1 MMNFN
6 ELSKYVFLGFGFL
19 FPFCFLTTNLLIAKT
34 CLAIFVLLI
43 FTLQLVESYKT
54 KEYSIPK
61 NILIVFLF
69 VLFLSSLFSKNLLI
83 SLFEGV
89 DSFFFLFS
97 IFLAFV
103 FSRNI
108 LKKKEDILLFI
119 GLLCFSLVIISVII
133 VSGAVAQKF
142 YGMIEPLSLLIG
154 VTLGISLYCIFSRQR
169 KFEIIIYSIFSFTYF
184 CALLVIGYKIA
195 WFVVSLFAFFIFWK
209 KTKENDFSFA
219 KRKVLFSLICFLIF
233 FILFLTPKFINN
245 SIIFNPSISM
255 GESSLIA
262 FNSIFQD
269 VKSFVLGSGPGTF
282 NYEYARLFIPI
293 NVDQGASGLLTILSD
308 IGFLGLV
315 IFVSVFVAF
324 IFNGIKS
331 FLEKN
336 SETEDIVFITTFVLF
351 SILIVFRIEIILM
364 FLLFVFLG
372 IYEAFN
378 KKEKIISFKSLLVA
392 FIVFFI
398 MSSIY
403 FSFLWSEKLFKE
415 ASLDDLDKAINKTES
430 ASRCFQSTD
439 YYIGLSQLYLIKSA
453 DIFDNNWDLSE
464 DVKEQK
470 EENEKN
476 MKAFASQAEATAER
490 ATVIDKYN
498 YLAWQNLG
506 LIYEN
511 TSYLVNDN
519 TDKAIE
525 AFNKALELSPKN
537 YLVYIA
543 KGRIYEENKK
553 IDEAKEE
560 YIKALEIYP
569 NYQGLKEKID
579 SLD

>member
-34 CLAIFVLLI
+34 CLATFVLLI
-43 FTLQLVESYKT
+43 FALQLAESYKT

-61 NILIVFLF
+61 NILILFLF

-89 DSFFFLFS
+89 DSFFFLSSMILVF
-97 IFLAFV
+97 I
-103 FSRNI
+103 FSRKI
-108 LKKKEDILLFI
+108 LKKKEDTLLFI

-133 VSGAVAQKF
+133 VSGAIAQKA
-142 YGMIEPLSLLIG
+142 YGSIEPLSLLIG
-154 VTLGISLYCIFSRQR
+154 ITLGISLYCIFSRQR

-195 WFVVSLFAFFIFWK
+195 WFIVSLFAFFIFWK
-209 KTKENDFSFA
+209 KTKENDFSFT

-233 FILFLTPKFINN
+233 FVLFLTPKFINN
-245 SIIFNPSISM
+245 SIVFDSSISM
-255 GESSLIA
+255 SESSLIA

-269 VKSFVLGSGPGTF
+269 AKSFIFGSGPGTF
-282 NYEYARLFIPI
+282 NYEYAKLFIPI
-293 NVDQGASGLLTILSD
+293 EIDQGSAGLLTILSD
-308 IGFLGLV
+308 IGFLGFIV
-315 IFVSVFVAF
+315 FISVFVVF
-324 IFNGIKS
+324 ISKGIKS
-331 FLEKN
+331 FLEKD

-351 SILIVFRIEIILM
+351 SILIVFRIEIILI

-372 IYEAFN
+372 IYESFS
-378 KKEKIISFKSLLVA
+378 KKEKIISPKSLLAV

-403 FSFLWSEKLFKE
+403 FSSLCAEKLFNE
-415 ASLDDLDKAINKTES
+415 ASLDDLDKAINKTEN
-430 ASRCFQSTD
+430 ASKCFQSAD
-439 YYIGLSQLYLIKSA
+439 YYIGLSQLYLIKAA

-464 DVKEQK
+464 NVKEQK

-476 MKAFASQAEATAER
+476 MKAFASQAETTAER
-490 ATVIDKYN
+490 ATIIDKNN
-498 YLAWQNLG
+498 YLVWQNLG

-511 TSYLVNDN
+511 TSYLINDN

-525 AFNKALELSPKN
+525 AFNKALDLSPKN
-537 YLVYIA
+537 YLVYIS

-553 IDEAKEE
+553 IEEAKEE

-569 NYQGLKEKID
+569 NYEGLKEKIE